1 MPKTF
6 WQSVVFT
13 FITATLMVLIMSSYN
28 MLLRTNGQLWFVG
41 WNNFLAELS
50 CALPLALLI
59 AGRYAPMLAH
69 KLLGDK
75 ASRIAKS
82 ITITFCIAAIMVP
95 TMSLFVLVRKVGI
108 DNLSWPLYG
117 KAIFSNFIVA
127 FPIQVLFLGYLVRK
141 LFRRSIGVKYK
152 WRNYLTGMTPY
163 LQNKGTIMATKAVL
177 ILNALTICVFSI

>member
-59 AGRYAPMLAH
+59 AGRYAPTLAH
-69 KLLGDK
+69 KLLDDK
-75 ASRIAKS
+75 VSYCYGYYHYILYCRHYGTKYE
-82 ITITFCIAAIMVP
+82 
-95 TMSLFVLVRKVGI
+95 FVR
-108 DNLSWPLYG
+108 
-117 KAIFSNFIVA
+117 FSS
-127 FPIQVLFLGYLVRK
+127 QG
-141 LFRRSIGVKYK
+141 
-152 WRNYLTGMTPY
+152 RN
-163 LQNKGTIMATKAVL
+163 
-177 ILNALTICVFSI
+177 